1 VAELGRLALWVAL
14 VCGAAALIAAL
25 LPRTARA
32 AGGLLAV
39 AVAASALATV
49 VLVRALLAND
59 FSLAYVADFS
69 RADVSAPYRLAALW
83 GGMAGSLLWFA
94 TLVGLCGLV
103 AGSRAPDS
111 AARPLVRAVT
121 GGLLAV
127 LAGLVLALAD
137 PFERLAVPAIG
148 GAGLVPILEHPA
160 MLYHPP
166 LLYLGLATLLGPF
179 ALTVAAL
186 TRGRLDAG
194 WADAARR
201 WTLVGWTLLA
211 VGMVAG
217 SHWAYVELGWGG
229 YWAWDPVENTAL
241 LPWLA
246 ATLFLHAARRAT
258 LARVAGADDRNSAG
272 LGLAALACLPFV
284 LGLLGALLT
293 RSGATSSVHAF
304 AESRTI
310 GRALGVLVGLI
321 AAGVVG
327 LLARAAARRR
337 AAAGEHSV
345 PSGPRDRSS
354 SDTRGTVPRLLAAQL
369 AVVGS
374 VLAVVLAGTLWPL
387 WQDLTGGDGI
397 AVEGRYFA
405 SFAGPLAAAGLVL
418 LVALAVSR
426 ARAGGRQRAMLA
438 AGGAGALGALV
449 AIGAAGDPSL
459 AACGFAGLGG
469 AVVATSIR
477 AVSWHTGG
485 GVGSH
490 VAHAG
495 VGLLLLGIA
504 GTTAGESLTA
514 SLTPGETIEVAGR
527 EVTYRGVEVTDGP
540 TKDSSA
546 VVADVVVDERTLSP
560 SLVAYPERAVV
571 LAETALISWPMADV
585 QVVLRDAQDD
595 RSALLE
601 VGVHPM
607 QVLVWWGGLAIVAGG
622 ALSLWTGHPDRRQAR
637 TRVPPAPA
645 EPEPVPAQAPAGSS
659 RMTGISRAVFRWY
672 SS

>member
-1 VAELGRLALWVAL
+1 
-14 VCGAAALIAAL
+14 
-25 LPRTARA
+25 
-32 AGGLLAV
+32 
-39 AVAASALATV
+39 
-49 VLVRALLAND
+49 
-59 FSLAYVADFS
+59 
-69 RADVSAPYRLAALW
+69 
-83 GGMAGSLLWFA
+83 
-94 TLVGLCGLV
+94 
-103 AGSRAPDS
+103 
-111 AARPLVRAVT
+111 VT

-166 LLYLGLATLLGPF
+166 LLYLGLATLVGPF
-179 ALTVAAL
+179 AFTVAAL
-186 TRGRLDAG
+186 AQGRLDAV

-201 WTLVGWTLLA
+201 WTLVSWTLLA
-211 VGMVAG
+211 IGMVAG

-246 ATLFLHAARRAT
+246 ATLFLHATRRAA
-258 LARVAGADDRNSAG
+258 LAPVAGADDRSSAG
-272 LGLAALACLPFV
+272 LGLAGLACLPFV
-284 LGLLGALLT
+284 LALLGALLT

-310 GRALGVLVGLI
+310 GRALGVLVGLV
-321 AAGVVG
+321 AVGLVG

-337 AAAGEHSV
+337 RVAAGEQSV
-345 PSGPRDRSS
+345 PGGLRDHGAG
-354 SDTRGTVPRLLAAQL
+354 DPRGTVPRLLGAQL

-374 VLAVVLAGTLWPL
+374 ALAVVLAGTLWPL
-387 WQDLTGGDGI
+387 WEDLTGGDGI
-397 AVEGRYFA
+397 AVEGHYFA

-418 LVALAVSR
+418 LVALALS
-426 ARAGGRQRAMLA
+426 RAGGRQRAMVA
-438 AGGAGALGALV
+438 AGGAGAVSALV
-449 AIGAAGDPSL
+449 AIGAAGDPSF
-459 AACGFAGLGG
+459 AACGLAGLGG

-477 AVSWHTGG
+477 AVAWRTGG
-485 GVGSH
+485 GIGSH

-504 GTTAGESLTA
+504 GTTAGETLAA
-514 SLTPGETIEVAGR
+514 SLAPGETIEVAGR
-527 EVTYRGVEVTDGP
+527 EVTYRGVEVTSGP
-540 TKDSSA
+540 TEGSSA
-546 VVADVVVDERTLSP
+546 VVADVEVDGRTLSP
-560 SLVAYPERAVV
+560 SLVAYPDRAVV
-571 LAETALISWPMADV
+571 LAETALVSGMLADV
-585 QVVLRDAQDD
+585 QVVLLDAQDD
-595 RSALLE
+595 GSALFE

-622 ALSLWTGHPDRRQAR
+622 ALSLWTGRPDQRQ
-637 TRVPPAPA
+637 TPPPVPQAPA